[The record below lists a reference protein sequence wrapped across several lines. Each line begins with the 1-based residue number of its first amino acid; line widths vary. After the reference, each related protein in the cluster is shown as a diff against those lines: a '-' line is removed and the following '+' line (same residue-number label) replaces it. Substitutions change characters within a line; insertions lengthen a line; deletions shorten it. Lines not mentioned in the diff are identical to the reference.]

1 MTAASD
7 GARRGASDNKTQC
20 YEWLRTQLLDAPRTP
35 LAAASAVVL
44 VRQGMSVWM
53 QFDCDQRRAPRA
65 DNDVAREISQ
75 TLPAAEHSELL
86 AVLTGLVFHLCS
98 QKESA

>member
-1 MTAASD
+1 MTAAAD
-7 GARRGASDNKTQC
+7 GARRGASDKTQC
-20 YEWLRTQLLDAPRTP
+20 YERLRARLLEAHRTP

-44 VRQGMSVWM
+44 VRQGMSAWM
-53 QFDCDQRRAPRA
+53 KLEDDQRPEPRT
-65 DNDVAREISQ
+65 DHDLARDHAA
-75 TLPAAEHSELL
+75 LPAAEHSELL

>member
-7 GARRGASDNKTQC
+7 GVRRGASDKTLC
-20 YEWLRTQLLDAPRTP
+20 YERLRARLLDAQRTP

-44 VRQGMSVWM
+44 VRQGMSAWM
-53 QFDCDQRRAPRA
+53 QLESDPRPEPRT
-65 DNDVAREISQ
+65 DHDLARDHSA
-75 TLPAAEHSELL
+75 LPAAEHSELL
-86 AVLTGLVFHLCS
+86 AVLTSLVFHICS